1 MHGLG
6 SEEIRMHETKKG
18 TSGVVSV
25 LPTGDHLECFE
36 IRENPRRRVYVSGM
50 QKAPSPAAR
59 VRERAVS
66 LYSVMDKVGSVIGF
80 VAYLGMIYLLIRTSY
95 GVLWI

>member
-1 MHGLG
+1 MYEKTKGKASTLPVLWKGLEYIPV
-6 SEEIRMHETKKG
+6 SSDPVRM
-18 TSGVVSV
+18 
-25 LPTGDHLECFE
+25 
-36 IRENPRRRVYVSGM
+36 VYVSGM

-66 LYSVMDKVGSVIGF
+66 LYDAMDKVGSVMGF
-80 VAYLGMIYLLIRTSY
+80 LGCLGMMCLLIRMSY